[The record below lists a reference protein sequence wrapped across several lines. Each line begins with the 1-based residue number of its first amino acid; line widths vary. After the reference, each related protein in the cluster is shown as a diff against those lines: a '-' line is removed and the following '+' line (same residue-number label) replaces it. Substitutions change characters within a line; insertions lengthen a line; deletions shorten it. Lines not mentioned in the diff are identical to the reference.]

1 MQKIKRKYTT
11 ILRVTLPA
19 WDMLFDLRVEPTLS
33 PLPLQVNVH
42 AWDLMVLDAPKHFG
56 PPCNIE
62 RQNPT
67 HFHKN
72 KYDDTK

>member
-1 MQKIKRKYTT
+1 
-11 ILRVTLPA
+11 
-19 WDMLFDLRVEPTLS
+19 MLFDLRVVPALS

>member
-1 MQKIKRKYTT
+1 MQKIIEKDKYTT
-11 ILRVTLPA
+11 YLRVTLPA
-19 WDMLFDLRVEPTLS
+19 WDMLFDLRVEPALS

-62 RQNPT
+62 SHNPT
-67 HFHKN
+67 YCHK
-72 KYDDTK
+72 KIC

>member
-1 MQKIKRKYTT
+1 
-11 ILRVTLPA
+11 
-19 WDMLFDLRVEPTLS
+19 MLFDLRVEPALS

-67 HFHKN
+67 HFHRN

>member
-1 MQKIKRKYTT
+1 
-11 ILRVTLPA
+11 
-19 WDMLFDLRVEPTLS
+19 MLFDLRVAPALS
-33 PLPLQVNVH
+33 LLPLQVNVH

-67 HFHKN
+67 QTTITNMMIQN
-72 KYDDTK
+72 K

>member
-1 MQKIKRKYTT
+1 MVR
-11 ILRVTLPA
+11 LPA
-19 WDMLFDLRVEPTLS
+19 WDMLFDLRVEPALS
-33 PLPLQVNVH
+33 LLPLQVNVH

-62 RQNPT
+62 SQNPT

-72 KYDDTK
+72 KYANVKFINCEDID

>member
-1 MQKIKRKYTT
+1 
-11 ILRVTLPA
+11 
-19 WDMLFDLRVEPTLS
+19 MLFDLRVEPALS

-56 PPCNIE
+56 PPCSIE
-62 RQNPT
+62 YQNTT

-72 KYDDTK
+72 KYAYAKSINYGDND